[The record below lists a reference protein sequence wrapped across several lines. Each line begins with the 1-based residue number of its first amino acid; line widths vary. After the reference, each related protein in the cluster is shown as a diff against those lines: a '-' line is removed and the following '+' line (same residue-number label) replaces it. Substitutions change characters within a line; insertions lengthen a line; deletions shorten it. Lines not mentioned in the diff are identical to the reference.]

1 MVLNQSIP
9 TKQEQA
15 NLLLNVQEV
24 FEEVK
29 LMIKEEAENTDTS
42 FTHEIGLMVK
52 RADYI
57 LGLLEEVTLLRK
69 WINFKVSESNFCF
82 IN

>member
-1 MVLNQSIP
+1 MTLNQSIP

-29 LMIKEEAENTDTS
+29 LMIKEETENTEKS
-42 FTHEIGLMVK
+42 FLQEIGLTIK
-52 RADYI
+52 RAEYI
-57 LGLLEEVTLLRK
+57 LELLEEMTLLR
-69 WINFKVSESNFCF
+69 E
-82 IN
+82 

>member
-1 MVLNQSIP
+1 MTLNQSIP

-29 LMIKEEAENTDTS
+29 LMIKEETGNTEKS
-42 FTHEIGLMVK
+42 FLQEIGITVK
-52 RADYI
+52 RAEYI
-57 LGLLEEVTLLRK
+57 LGLLEEMTLLR
-69 WINFKVSESNFCF
+69 E
-82 IN
+82 